1 MSYLVIGLG
10 KSGLSAA
17 KYLQKNQKSIAL
29 FDDNNRKYHSP
40 DILDLIDNGAEIFN
54 EHKSLLKIKKAVISP
69 GVPLDHFIV
78 RKLKELCIPVISEI
92 ELGLSLAKN
101 KMIAITGTNGKSTV
115 SSLVAHILN
124 HSGIK
129 SVCVGN
135 IGYPITS
142 YLMNQNDDDV
152 LVVEIS
158 SFQLETI
165 IGKYF
170 DVGMIL
176 NIYPHHLDRHDSFNS
191 YALTKISLQQKSEKT
206 YVSKAV
212 SMQFKDQLNNHFI
225 YDEECL
231 EVEGHIAQNL
241 SAAYAICKEFDIDKV
256 DFFNAVKSFK
266 SLAHR
271 VEKVA
276 TINQVRYFNDS
287 KATNPNAV
295 IQGVERFSDNV
306 ILITG
311 GYDCANDF
319 NIWRKTLPKKVKK
332 IIAMGQCKQKIFDAL
347 SDLIEVIK
355 VDDLAL
361 GFEKANQIAR
371 ANDVILFSP
380 GAPSYDQF
388 NNFEERGDAFKLLV
402 MTQKEREQ

>member
-10 KSGLSAA
+10 KSGISAA
-17 KYLQKNQKSIAL
+17 KYLQKYQKSIAL
-29 FDDNNRKYHSP
+29 FDDDNRKYHTP
-40 DILDLIDNGAEIFN
+40 DILNLIDNGAEIFN
-54 EHKSLLKIKKAVISP
+54 EYKSLLKIKKAVISP
-69 GVPLDHFIV
+69 GIPLDHFIV

-92 ELGLSLAKN
+92 ELGLSFTKN

-115 SSLVAHILN
+115 SSLITHVLN
-124 HSGIK
+124 CSGIQ

-142 YLMNQNDDDV
+142 YLMDQNDDDV

-158 SFQLETI
+158 SFQLESI

-170 DVGMIL
+170 DIGMIL
-176 NIYPHHLDRHDSFNS
+176 NIYPHHLDRHDCFNS
-191 YALTKISLQQKSEKT
+191 YALTKISLQQKSEKI
-206 YVSKAV
+206 YVSKSV
-212 SMQFKDQLNNHFI
+212 SEQFKDQLNNHLI
-225 YDEECL
+225 YDEQCL
-231 EVEGHIAQNL
+231 EIEGHIGQNL
-241 SAAYAICKEFDIDKV
+241 SAAYAICKEFNINES
-256 DFFNAVKSFK
+256 DFLNAAKSFK

-276 TINQVRYFNDS
+276 TINQVSYVNDS

-319 NIWRKTLPKKVKK
+319 NIWREKLPKKVKK
-332 IIAMGQCKQKIFDAL
+332 IIAMGQCQQKIFDAL

-355 VDDLAL
+355 VDNLKV
-361 GFEKANQIAR
+361 GFEKASQIAR
-371 ANDVILFSP
+371 ADDVILFSP

-388 NNFEERGDAFKLLV
+388 NNFEERGNAFKLLV

>member
-29 FDDNNRKYHSP
+29 FDDDSRKYHSS
-40 DILDLIDNGAEIFN
+40 DILTLIDNGAEVFN

-78 RKLKELCIPVISEI
+78 RKLKSLGIPVISEI

-101 KMIAITGTNGKSTV
+101 KMIAVTGTNGKSTV
-115 SSLVAHILN
+115 CSLIVHILN
-124 HSGIK
+124 ASNIP

-142 YLMNQNDDDV
+142 YLMDQNSDEV
-152 LVVEIS
+152 LIVEIS
-158 SFQLETI
+158 SFQLESI

-170 DVGMIL
+170 DVAMIL
-176 NIYPHHLDRHDSFNS
+176 NIYPHHLDRYDCFSS
-191 YALTKISLQQKSEKT
+191 YAQTKISLQLKSKKIHVSKSISEK
-206 YVSKAV
+206 
-212 SMQFKDQLNNHFI
+212 FKGQLNSHFI
-225 YDEECL
+225 YDEKYL
-231 EVEGHIAQNL
+231 ESEGHLSQNL
-241 SAAYAICKEFDIDKV
+241 SAAYAICKEFNINES
-256 DFFNAVKSFK
+256 DFLNAAKSFR

-271 VEKVA
+271 VEEVA
-276 TINQVRYFNDS
+276 TINQIRYFNDS

-306 ILITG
+306 ILIAG

-332 IIAMGQCKQKIFDAL
+332 IIAIGQCKQRIFEVL

-355 VDDLAL
+355 VDNLSI
-361 GFEKANQIAR
+361 GFEKANQMAS
-371 ANDVILFSP
+371 AKDVILFSP

-402 MTQKEREQ
+402 KSQKEREQ